1 MKRDVFS
8 SFLAWKEKSGRKP
21 LVLMGARQVGKTWLM
36 RDFGK
41 RNFARVHEFN
51 FEGSTDLAS
60 VFVNTKKPDDLLR
73 KLSII
78 GGVKI
83 NPKEDLVIFDEI
95 QECADALNSLKYFN
109 EDRPDLAIIA
119 AGSLLGVKLG
129 KRKNAA
135 GGKLPSSYPVGKV
148 ELLDVEPMTFGEY
161 LREKDASLYEYWADI
176 AGCEPMDDIFHHRL
190 LDAYDEYLIVG
201 GMPGCASGFLANGDV
216 AEVRKTQR
224 DLLALYEDDI
234 VKHNGPIDAAKVLVV
249 LRSLVPQLAKANG
262 KFIYGVAKEGARAR
276 EYEGAIEWL
285 VSARIVRRIRNV
297 AKMSYPLSA
306 QEIRNA
312 FKLYHLDV
320 GLMRE
325 LAEVQPKSIAL
336 NEDFAFKGRLAENY
350 VLQQLQGRS
359 DGATRYWS
367 EREEK
372 EIDFV
377 VQHEGEII
385 PVEVKAGEDKKA
397 STFKNYVKE
406 RCPRWAI
413 RFSRRNLKRDGGFVN
428 IPLYLAERFAACLA
442 R

>member
-1 MKRDVFS
+1 M
-8 SFLAWKEKSGRKP
+8 RKP

-51 FEGSTDLAS
+51 FDGSADLAS
-60 VFVNTKKPDDLLR
+60 LFIHTKKPDELLR

-78 GGVKI
+78 DGVKI
-83 NPKEDLVIFDEI
+83 NPSEDLVIFDEI
-95 QECADALNSLKYFN
+95 QECSEALNSLKYFN
-109 EDRPDLAIIA
+109 EDCPELAIIA

-129 KRKNAA
+129 KGKNGAD
-135 GGKLPSSYPVGKV
+135 KVPRSYPVGKV
-148 ELLDVEPMTFGEY
+148 ELLDVEPMSFGEY
-161 LREKDASLYEYWADI
+161 LRERDAALYGLWESVS
-176 AGCEPMDDIFHHRL
+176 GTEPLDDIFHRRL
-190 LDAYDEYLIVG
+190 LDVYDEYLIVG
-201 GMPGCASGFLANGDV
+201 GMPECAGEFLAHGDV
-216 AEVRKTQR
+216 GKVSKIQR
-224 DLLALYEDDI
+224 DLLALYEDDV
-234 VKHNGPIDAAKVLVV
+234 VKHNGPIDAEKVLVV

-262 KFIYGVAKEGARAR
+262 KFVYGVAREGARAR

-285 VSARIVRRIRNV
+285 VSARMVRRIHNV
-297 AKMSYPLSA
+297 TAMSYPLSA

-320 GLMRE
+320 GLVRE

-336 NEDFAFKGRLAENY
+336 NEDFPFKGRLAENY

-377 VQHEGEII
+377 IQHDGEVI
-385 PVEVKAGEDKKA
+385 PVEVKSGEDRRA
-397 STFKNYVKE
+397 TTFKNYVKAKS
-406 RCPRWAI
+406 PRWAI
-413 RFSRRNLKRDGGFVN
+413 RFSRRNLKKDGGFVN
-428 IPLYLAERFAACLA
+428 IPLYLAERFAACLEK
-442 R
+442 

>member
-1 MKRDVFS
+1 MKRYAFRSLLD
-8 SFLAWKEKSGRKP
+8 WKEKKSRKP

-41 RNFARVHEFN
+41 RNFAHVHEFN
-51 FEGSTDLAS
+51 FDGSADLAS
-60 VFVNTKKPDDLLR
+60 VFVNTKKPDELLR
-73 KLSII
+73 KLSIV

-83 NPKEDLVIFDEI
+83 NPAEDLVIFDEI
-95 QECADALNSLKYFN
+95 QECADALNALKYFN
-109 EDRPDLAIIA
+109 EDCPQLAVMA

-129 KRKNAA
+129 QRKNAV

-161 LREKDASLYEYWADI
+161 LCEKDAALYDFWSSVS
-176 AGCEPMDDIFHHRL
+176 GNEPVDDIFHHRL
-190 LDAYDEYLIVG
+190 LDAYDEYMIVG
-201 GMPGCASGFLANGDV
+201 GMPACVSEFLANGDV
-216 AEVRKTQR
+216 ADLRKMQR

-249 LRSLVPQLAKANG
+249 LRSLVPQLAKDNG
-262 KFIYGVAKEGARAR
+262 KFVYGVAKEGARAR

-285 VSARIVRRIRNV
+285 VSARIVRRIYNV
-297 AKMSYPLSA
+297 TKMSYPLST

-377 VQHEGEII
+377 IQHEGEIV
-385 PVEVKAGEDKKA
+385 PVEVKSGEDKRA
-397 STFKNYVKE
+397 STFKNYVNAK
-406 RCPRWAI
+406 CPRWAV
-413 RFSRRNLKRDGGFVN
+413 RFSRRNLRRDGGFVN
-428 IPLYLAERFAACLA
+428 IPLYLAERFAACLV
-442 R
+442 

>member
-1 MKRDVFS
+1 MKRRAFK
-8 SFLAWKEKSGRKP
+8 SFIEWKEKKSRQP

-51 FEGSTDLAS
+51 FDGSADLAS
-60 VFVNTKKPDDLLR
+60 VFVNTKKPDELLR

-83 NPKEDLVIFDEI
+83 NPAEDLVIFDEI
-95 QECADALNSLKYFN
+95 QECADALNALKYFN
-109 EDRPDLAIIA
+109 EDCPQLAVMA

-129 KRKNAA
+129 SRKNAVGA
-135 GGKLPSSYPVGKV
+135 KLPSSYPVGKV

-161 LREKDASLYEYWADI
+161 LREKDAALYDFWSSVS
-176 AGCEPMDDIFHHRL
+176 GNEPLDDIFHHHL
-190 LDAYDEYLIVG
+190 LDAYDEYMIVG
-201 GMPGCASGFLANGDV
+201 GMPACVSEFLSNGDV
-216 AEVRKTQR
+216 ADLRKMQH

-249 LRSLVPQLAKANG
+249 LRSLVPQLAKDNG
-262 KFIYGVAKEGARAR
+262 KFVYGVAKEGARAR

-285 VSARIVRRIRNV
+285 VSARIVRRIYNV
-297 AKMSYPLSA
+297 TKMSYPLST

-377 VQHEGEII
+377 IQHEGEIV
-385 PVEVKAGEDKKA
+385 PVEVKSGEDKRA
-397 STFKNYVKE
+397 STFKNYVKAK
-406 RCPRWAI
+406 CPRWAI
-413 RFSRRNLKRDGGFVN
+413 RFSRRNLRRDGGFVN

-442 R
+442 

>member
-1 MKRDVFS
+1 MKRDVFNE
-8 SFLAWKEKSGRKP
+8 FNAWKQDPRRKP

-36 RDFGK
+36 RDYGK

-51 FEGSTDLAS
+51 FDGATDLAS
-60 VFVNTKKPDDLLR
+60 LFADSKKPDDLLR

-78 GGVKI
+78 GGKKI
-83 NPKEDLVIFDEI
+83 NPAEDLVIFDEV
-95 QECADALNSLKYFN
+95 QECPDALNSLKYFN
-109 EDRPDLAIIA
+109 EDCPELAIMA
-119 AGSLLGVKLG
+119 AGSLLGVRLG
-129 KRKNAA
+129 RRKGA
-135 GGKLPSSYPVGKV
+135 GEGNLPTSYPVGKV
-148 ELLDVEPMTFGEY
+148 ELMDVEPMSFGEC
-161 LREKDASLYEYWADI
+161 LRERDPALYEYWRSI
-176 AGCEPMDDIFHHRL
+176 SGSEPLDEIFHHRL

-201 GMPGCASGFLANGDV
+201 GMPECVGEFLSSGDI
-216 AEVRKTQR
+216 ETVRKTQR

-262 KFIYGVAKEGARAR
+262 KFVYGVAREGARAR

-285 VSARIVRRIRNV
+285 VSARMVRRTHNV
-297 AKMSYPLSA
+297 TSMTYPLAA

-320 GLMRE
+320 GLVRE

-350 VLQQLQGRS
+350 VLQQLHGRS
-359 DGATRYWS
+359 DGAVRYWA

-377 VQHEGEII
+377 LQHEGEIV
-385 PVEVKAGEDKKA
+385 PVEVKSGEDRKA
-397 STFKNYVKE
+397 STFKNYVKAKS
-406 RCPRWAI
+406 PRWAI
-413 RFSRRNLKRDGGFVN
+413 RFSRRNLRKDGGFVN
-428 IPLYLAERFAACLA
+428 IPLYLAERFAACLD
-442 R
+442 

>member
-1 MKRDVFS
+1 M
-8 SFLAWKEKSGRKP
+8 RKP

-51 FEGSTDLAS
+51 FDGSADLAS
-60 VFVNTKKPDDLLR
+60 VFIHTKKPDELLR

-78 GGVKI
+78 DGVKI
-83 NPKEDLVIFDEI
+83 NPSEDLVIFDEI
-95 QECADALNSLKYFN
+95 QECSEALNSLKYFN
-109 EDRPDLAIIA
+109 EDCPELAIIA

-129 KRKNAA
+129 RGKNGAD
-135 GGKLPSSYPVGKV
+135 KVPRSYPVGKV
-148 ELLDVEPMTFGEY
+148 ELLDVEPMSFGEY
-161 LREKDASLYEYWADI
+161 LRERDAALYGLWESVS
-176 AGCEPMDDIFHHRL
+176 GTEPLDDIFHRRL
-190 LDAYDEYLIVG
+190 LDVYDEYLIVG
-201 GMPGCASGFLANGDV
+201 GMPECAGEFLAHGDV
-216 AEVRKTQR
+216 GKVCKIQR
-224 DLLALYEDDI
+224 DLLALYEDDV
-234 VKHNGPIDAAKVLVV
+234 VKHNGPIDAEKVLVV

-262 KFIYGVAKEGARAR
+262 KFVYGVAREGARAR

-285 VSARIVRRIRNV
+285 VSARMVRRIHNV
-297 AKMSYPLSA
+297 TAMSYPLSA

-320 GLMRE
+320 GLVRE

-336 NEDFAFKGRLAENY
+336 NEDFPFKGRLAENY

-377 VQHEGEII
+377 IQHDGEII
-385 PVEVKAGEDKKA
+385 PVEVKSGEDRRA
-397 STFKNYVKE
+397 TTFKNYVKAK
-406 RCPRWAI
+406 CPRWAI
-413 RFSRRNLKRDGGFVN
+413 RFSRRNLKKDGGFVN
-428 IPLYLAERFAACLA
+428 IPLYLAERFTACLEEEI
-442 R
+442 

>member
-1 MKRDVFS
+1 M
-8 SFLAWKEKSGRKP
+8 
-21 LVLMGARQVGKTWLM
+21 
-36 RDFGK
+36 
-41 RNFARVHEFN
+41 
-51 FEGSTDLAS
+51 
-60 VFVNTKKPDDLLR
+60 
-73 KLSII
+73 
-78 GGVKI
+78 
-83 NPKEDLVIFDEI
+83 
-95 QECADALNSLKYFN
+95 
-109 EDRPDLAIIA
+109 A

-129 KRKNAA
+129 KRK
-135 GGKLPSSYPVGKV
+135 GDSRSVPKSYPVGKV

-161 LREKDASLYEYWADI
+161 LRERDAALHEYWAEI
-176 AGCEPMDDIFHHRL
+176 SGCEPLDEIFHHRL

-201 GMPGCASGFLANGDV
+201 GMPGCVSGFLANGDV

-285 VSARIVRRIRNV
+285 VSARIVRRIHNV

-312 FKLYHLDV
+312 FKLYHLDT

-377 VQHEGEII
+377 VQYEGEII

-406 RCPRWAI
+406 KCPKWAI

-428 IPLYLAERFAACLA
+428 IPLYAVGACPLSA
-442 R
+442 LKEK

>member
-1 MKRDVFS
+1 M
-8 SFLAWKEKSGRKP
+8 RKP

-51 FEGSTDLAS
+51 FDGSADLAS
-60 VFVNTKKPDDLLR
+60 LFIHTKKPDELLR

-78 GGVKI
+78 DGVKI
-83 NPKEDLVIFDEI
+83 NPSEDLVIFDEI
-95 QECADALNSLKYFN
+95 QESSEALNSLKYFN
-109 EDRPDLAIIA
+109 EDCPELAIIA

-129 KRKNAA
+129 RGKNGA
-135 GGKLPSSYPVGKV
+135 GKVPRSYPVGKV
-148 ELLDVEPMTFGEY
+148 ELLDVEPMSFGEY
-161 LREKDASLYEYWADI
+161 LRERDAALYGLWESVS
-176 AGCEPMDDIFHHRL
+176 GTEPLDDIFHRRL
-190 LDAYDEYLIVG
+190 LDVYDEYLIVG
-201 GMPGCASGFLANGDV
+201 GMPECAGEFLAHGDV
-216 AEVRKTQR
+216 GKVCKIQR
-224 DLLALYEDDI
+224 DLLALYEDDV
-234 VKHNGPIDAAKVLVV
+234 VKHNGPIDAEKVLVV

-262 KFIYGVAKEGARAR
+262 KFVYGVAREGARAR

-285 VSARIVRRIRNV
+285 VSARMVRRIHNV
-297 AKMSYPLSA
+297 TAMTYPLSA

-320 GLMRE
+320 GLVRE

-336 NEDFAFKGRLAENY
+336 NEDFPFKGRLAENY

-377 VQHEGEII
+377 IQHDGEII
-385 PVEVKAGEDKKA
+385 PVEVKSGEDRRA
-397 STFKNYVKE
+397 TTFKNYVKAK
-406 RCPRWAI
+406 CPRWAI
-413 RFSRRNLKRDGGFVN
+413 RFSRRNLKKDGGFVN
-428 IPLYLAERFAACLA
+428 IPLYLAERFTACLEEEI
-442 R
+442 

>member
-1 MKRDVFS
+1 
-8 SFLAWKEKSGRKP
+8 
-21 LVLMGARQVGKTWLM
+21 MGARQVGKTWLM

-51 FEGSTDLAS
+51 FEGSVDLAS
-60 VFVNTKKPDDLLR
+60 VFANTKKPDDLLR

-78 GGVKI
+78 SGVKI
-83 NPKEDLVIFDEI
+83 NPTEDLVIFDEI

-109 EDRPDLAIIA
+109 EDRPDLAIVA

-135 GGKLPSSYPVGKV
+135 GGMFPLSYPVGKV

-161 LREKDASLYEYWADI
+161 LQEKDASLHEYWAGI
-176 AGCEPMDDIFHHRL
+176 AGCEPLDEIFHHRL

-201 GMPGCASGFLANGDV
+201 GMPECVSEYLTNGDV

-285 VSARIVRRIRNV
+285 ASARIVRRIHNV
-297 AKMSYPLSA
+297 AKVVYPLSA

-312 FKLYHLDV
+312 FKLYHLDI
-320 GLMRE
+320 GLLRE
-325 LAEVQPKSIAL
+325 LSEVQPKSIAL

-377 VQHEGEII
+377 VQHEGEVI

-406 RCPRWAI
+406 KRPRWAI
-413 RFSRRNLKRDGGFVN
+413 RFSRRNLKHDGGFVN
-428 IPLYLAERFAACLA
+428 IPLYLAERFADCLV